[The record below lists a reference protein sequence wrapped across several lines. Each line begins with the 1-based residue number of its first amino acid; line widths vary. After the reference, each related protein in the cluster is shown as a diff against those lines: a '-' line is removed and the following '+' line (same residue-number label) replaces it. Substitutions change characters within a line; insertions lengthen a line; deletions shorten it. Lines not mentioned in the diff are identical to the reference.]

1 MTYAAWEG
9 DGLVMF
15 GCLSGCCLFNK
26 KLPPQTKMICFLK
39 EFWEDGCLTF
49 FLQIYHIKWSCTLG

>member
-49 FLQIYHIKWSCTLG
+49 FFCKFTI